1 MTVPLLFLPGLL
13 CDAALWRAQIEH
25 FSARRGVTVGCVTRD
40 DSIAAMASRV
50 LAEAPPVFALAGLS
64 MGGYVALEIL
74 RQAPERVA
82 KLALIDTQARA
93 DNDDQRERRTA
104 LMALARQGRFRGVT
118 PRLLPL
124 LIHKDRLEDA
134 PLCDTVMGMAER
146 VGQEAFLRQ
155 QTAILGRID
164 SRPHLEAIHCPTLV
178 LCGAQDALTPPE
190 LAEEMADIIP
200 RATLS
205 VVPDCGHLAPL
216 EQPAA
221 TNAALDAWLE
231 REIGL

>member
-13 CDAALWRAQIEH
+13 CDAALWQAQIEH
-25 FSARRGVTVGCVTRD
+25 FSARQGVMVGCVSRD
-40 DSIAAMASRV
+40 DSIAAMAARV

-93 DNDDQRERRTA
+93 DNEEQRERRTA

-164 SRPHLEAIHCPTLV
+164 SRSHLDAIQCPTTI

-190 LAEEMADIIP
+190 LAEEMADLIP
-200 RATLS
+200 RATL
-205 VVPDCGHLAPL
+205 VIVPESGHLAPL

-221 TNAALDAWLE
+221 TNAALEAWLE

>member
-13 CDAALWRAQIEH
+13 CDSALWQAQIEH
-25 FSARRGVTVGCVTRD
+25 FAAQRGVMVGCVTRD
-40 DSIAAMASRV
+40 DSITAMASQV
-50 LAEAPPVFALAGLS
+50 LAEAPPVFALVGLS

-74 RQAPERVA
+74 RQAPERVN

-124 LIHKDRLEDA
+124 LIHKDRLDDV

-155 QTAILGRID
+155 QTAILGRLD
-164 SRPHLEAIHCPTLV
+164 SRPYLDAIQCPTAI

-190 LAEEMADIIP
+190 LAEEMADLIP
-200 RATLS
+200 RATLTI
-205 VVPDCGHLAPL
+205 VPECGHLAPL
-216 EQPAA
+216 ERPTE
-221 TNAALDAWLE
+221 TNVALAAWLE
-231 REIGL
+231 REVGV